1 LSSRKK
7 KIKIELEDDEG
18 GKYNLSLEG
27 NFSKEKILKVIELME
42 LVRSNSTADLIANS
56 HQESTTNNNR
66 TLSVDS
72 KIWGVIEQ
80 SFSYTAFTSSDI
92 ANIYN
97 KKYNET
103 IKLSIISTYLSRY
116 ATKGKLKRTKRLRE
130 YVYDLP
136 RIASTNINSITTNII
151 SSNAGIVPAN
161 PANTNTNSNNDNTRI
176 VYDVKRKTIDDL
188 KN

>member
-1 LSSRKK
+1 MSSTKKKK

-27 NFSKEKILKVIELME
+27 NFSKEKILKVIELLE
-42 LVRSNSTADLIANS
+42 LVRSNSTADLIAKS
-56 HQESTTNNNR
+56 HEESNNNNS

-72 KIWGVIEQ
+72 KIWSIIEQ
-80 SFSYTAFTSSDI
+80 SFSYTTFTSSDI

-116 ATKGKLKRTKRLRE
+116 ATKGKLKRSKRLRE
-130 YVYDLP
+130 YVYDLA
-136 RIASTNINSITTNII
+136 RTASTNTTTTSITSNII
-151 SSNAGIVPAN
+151 SSNTDVVPAN
-161 PANTNTNSNNDNTRI
+161 PDNDNTKV
-176 VYDVKRKTIDDL
+176 VYDVRRKTIDDL
-188 KN
+188 TN